1 PFENATRAR
10 WGRRRAIR
18 KERRRDSVR
27 AHVEEVRRGGWPA
40 AAPNPKGWAGN
51 GHRAASLVVDSRDK
65 ACLLLVPC
73 AVAVPGPARS
83 CGVLKRS
90 LASAQPPDEQRR
102 RHERGDGHHHHHRGV
117 DGVAHDALAVQ
128 GQRAADAGE
137 DESHLAARDHPRPT
151 ARRSTPPPSTPAAHA
166 CLPSTAA
173 SVSSAAKPSTPGVA
187 NAARLTLMPIST
199 KNTGTRKP
207 DSGSSSS
214 FRSRFFASRSR
225 SAW

>member
-90 LASAQPPDEQRR
+90 LRRPRPFFDTGSLAPPFSSD
-102 RHERGDGHHHHHRGV
+102 D
-117 DGVAHDALAVQ
+117 
-128 GQRAADAGE
+128 
-137 DESHLAARDHPRPT
+137 ARDR
-151 ARRSTPPPSTPAAHA
+151 
-166 CLPSTAA
+166 
-173 SVSSAAKPSTPGVA
+173 G
-187 NAARLTLMPIST
+187 
-199 KNTGTRKP
+199 
-207 DSGSSSS
+207 
-214 FRSRFFASRSR
+214 
-225 SAW
+225 

>member
-40 AAPNPKGWAGN
+40 AAPNPKGWSGN

-83 CGVLKRS
+83 CGVLRRS
-90 LASAQPPDEQRR
+90 LARVG
-102 RHERGDGHHHHHRGV
+102 ERERPRLVDRGE
-117 DGVAHDALAVQ
+117 
-128 GQRAADAGE
+128 RAAGVEQVVETARVTRLDADPAGTCRE
-137 DESHLAARDHPRPT
+137 LEPGAGTETEIERVHAGAEALVGNAGCLRPELARDLEVEHRAQLPEHVRGAEREQPSSHQQRHFEVLEAPRVLE
-151 ARRSTPPPSTPAAHA
+151 PAGGIAGR
-166 CLPSTAA
+166 
-173 SVSSAAKPSTPGVA
+173 V
-187 NAARLTLMPIST
+187 
-199 KNTGTRKP
+199 
-207 DSGSSSS
+207 
-214 FRSRFFASRSR
+214 
-225 SAW
+225 

>member
-90 LASAQPPDEQRR
+90 LASRSQC
-102 RHERGDGHHHHHRGV
+102 HEPGADRLGC
-117 DGVAHDALAVQ
+117 AHVLSH
-128 GQRAADAGE
+128 QRARVRE
-137 DESHLAARDHPRPT
+137 RLV
-151 ARRSTPPPSTPAAHA
+151 PAQ
-166 CLPSTAA
+166 
-173 SVSSAAKPSTPGVA
+173 
-187 NAARLTLMPIST
+187 
-199 KNTGTRKP
+199 
-207 DSGSSSS
+207 
-214 FRSRFFASRSR
+214 
-225 SAW
+225 